1 MLPHRMPLGV
11 GSADVF
17 DHERLRRL
25 ERWEIALAQAQLDSP
40 GALPRDREAA
50 LRWALGLMRA
60 READGI
66 ALEEPL
72 ARFREELGRTLAP
85 IFEDG
90 EVDLEAAALLAPVV
104 AARTEAELERLER
117 LPVDRAGIE
126 EEIRQKKL
134 VLALGGGGGSAW
146 AHLGAFA
153 LLEDEGIRPA
163 LVAGASMGAV
173 LGLLRARSTV
183 YDSGEVFHSVRSL
196 SLSRLFGPSTEA
208 GHYGLPAA
216 LRLNLRESIP
226 WPEAEG
232 LRLGD
237 LPIPLVVTLSG
248 VRREDLPRPPSFY
261 QRLLPANLFRRP
273 RLLPRSLKSLVEAA
287 SELIRARSLVPIR
300 VGTGGFT
307 ADLHPLDAV
316 GFSCAL
322 PGVIQYEPIPGP
334 DGRNSLLDR
343 LLWENEVGWL
353 LDGGLTEN
361 VPAKAAWLAVQ
372 EGAIG
377 ERNALILAL
386 DGFSPRLSSGLWMPL
401 QRIAQENVRR
411 SLEYAHAV
419 VTYSRTLSPTEI
431 LPSINGLIRAI
442 DLGRSQLAH
451 QMPLIRKL
459 TSPLPPL
466 PNVASGRVK
475 IAV

>member
-66 ALEEPL
+66 SLEEPL

-146 AHLGAFA
+146 AHLGAFS

-163 LVAGASMGAV
+163 LLAGASMGAV
-173 LGLLRARSTV
+173 LGLLRARSAV
-183 YDSGEVFHSVRSL
+183 YDQGEVLHAIRGI
-196 SLSRLFGPSTEA
+196 SLSRLFVPGGGA
-208 GHYGLPAA
+208 AVYGLPAA
-216 LRLNLRESIP
+216 FRLRLREAVAWPGAEDLRMK
-226 WPEAEG
+226 
-232 LRLGD
+232 D

-248 VRREDLPRPPSFY
+248 VRREGLPRPPSFY
-261 QRLLPANLFRRP
+261 MRLLPANRP
-273 RLLPRSLKSLVEAA
+273 RLFLRSLGRLAEVATELV
-287 SELIRARSLVPIR
+287 RARSLLPIR
-300 VGTGGFT
+300 MGPGDFGSEFN
-307 ADLHPLDAV
+307 PLDLV

-322 PGVIQYEPIPGP
+322 PGVIHYEATTGPG
-334 DGRNSLLDR
+334 GRHALFDR
-343 LLWENEVGWL
+343 LLERHEVGWL

-361 VPAKAAWLAVQ
+361 VPAKAAWHAVQ

-377 ERNALILAL
+377 HRNSLILAL

-419 VTYSRTLSPTEI
+419 VTYSRTLSPTDI
-431 LPSINGLIRAI
+431 LPSLNGLIRAI

-466 PNVASGRVK
+466 PNVASARLRV
-475 IAV
+475 A